1 MRFGGHETFAIR
13 EGWLHKGLKLLVES
27 PDKLNGVDAAD
38 WLGVGK
44 NMGKSI
50 KHWLMATGLAVHSGG
65 SQRETQL
72 EVTKLGKLIYQRDR
86 YFLHPGTWWAIHIEL
101 VNCEEYAV
109 TWWWFFNRF
118 TLTRFDRATCLTNL
132 RAFLDAGSQRVPAQK
147 TLQRDISC
155 LIATYATA
163 LPREVTDPEE
173 ADDCPLKELSLLT
186 YSRATGACSSVT
198 GMKSVPA
205 ELLGYALAKSL
216 FIVGGQKRQ
225 VDVTL
230 REAASKDGG
239 PGKAFVMNSDALFE
253 LGLQAEA
260 VLGSAEF
267 AVSGLGAE
275 RTFRVMQRSTKDW
288 LAMYYDR
295 VREQKH
301 AA

>member
-27 PDKLNGVDAAD
+27 PDKLNGADAAD

-65 SQRETQL
+65 SQRDTQL
-72 EVTKLGKLIYQRDR
+72 KVTKLGKLIYQRDR

-132 RAFLDAGSQRVPAQK
+132 RAYLDAGSQRAPAQK
-147 TLQRDISC
+147 TLQRDINC
-155 LIATYATA
+155 LLATYATP
-163 LPREVTDPEE
+163 LPVEVSDPEE

-186 YSRATGACSSVT
+186 YSKATGACSSVT
-198 GMKSVPA
+198 GIKSVPA
-205 ELLGYALAKSL
+205 ELLGYALSKSL

-225 VDVTL
+225 LDITL

-239 PGKAFVMNSDALFE
+239 PGKVFVMNADALFE
-253 LGLQAEA
+253 LGLQAEVA
-260 VLGSAEF
+260 LGSAEF
-267 AVSGLGAE
+267 SVSGLGAE
-275 RTFRVMQRSTKDW
+275 RTFRVMQRSTKEW

>member
-13 EGWLHKGLKLLVES
+13 EGWLHKGLKMLVDAPE
-27 PDKLNGVDAAD
+27 KLNGADAAD

-50 KHWLMATGLAVHSGG
+50 KYWLMATGLAAISGG
-65 SQRETQL
+65 SQREVQL
-72 EVTKLGKLIYQRDR
+72 EVTKLGKLVYQRDR
-86 YFLHPGTWWAIHIEL
+86 YFLHSGTLWALHIEL
-101 VNCEEYAV
+101 VNCEEHAV

-132 RAFLDAGSQRVPAQK
+132 KAFLDAGTQRVPVQK

-155 LIATYATA
+155 LISTYSTA
-163 LPREVTDPEE
+163 LPKEVSDPEE
-173 ADDCPLKELSLLT
+173 ADECPLKELSLLN
-186 YSRATGACSSVT
+186 YSRATGSCSLNA
-198 GMKSVPA
+198 GMKDVPA

-216 FIVGGQKRQ
+216 FMGGGGRRQ

-239 PGKAFVMNSDALFE
+239 PGKSFVMNSDTLFE
-253 LGLQAEA
+253 LSLRAEDALGPDVFA
-260 VLGSAEF
+260 VAGLGS
-267 AVSGLGAE
+267 E
-275 RTFRVMQRSTKDW
+275 RTIRIAQRPPKEW

-295 VREQKH
+295 VKEKKN